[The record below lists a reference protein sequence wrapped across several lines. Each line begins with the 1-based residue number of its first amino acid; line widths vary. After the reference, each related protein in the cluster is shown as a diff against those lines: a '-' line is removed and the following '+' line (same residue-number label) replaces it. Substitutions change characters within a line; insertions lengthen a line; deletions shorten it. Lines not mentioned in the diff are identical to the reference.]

1 MTQIELEAYTAVKRM
16 AKELETLNK
25 NFEKLIECLTNKT
38 K

>member
-1 MTQIELEAYTAVKRM
+1 MTQIELEAYNAVKRM

-25 NFEKLIECLTNKT
+25 NIEKLIECLTNKT